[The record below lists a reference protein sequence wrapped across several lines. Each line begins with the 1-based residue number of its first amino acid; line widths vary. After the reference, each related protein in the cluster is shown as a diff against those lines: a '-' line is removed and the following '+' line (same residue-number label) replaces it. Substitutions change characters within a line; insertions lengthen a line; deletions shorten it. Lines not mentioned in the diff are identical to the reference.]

1 MLVIKGVKQL
11 FFLAYLDSGDDNGVP
26 ADSHKKNFT
35 KS

>member
-11 FFLAYLDSGDDNGVP
+11 FVLAYRDSGDNNRVP
-26 ADSHKKNFT
+26 ADSHKKIFT